1 MHETRDRI
9 KYHIIATIDH
19 LRTFTVDEAADLI
32 SEVADEI
39 AGDRT
44 DDMINGAIL
53 DGIRWGYAAAV
64 TVELGGA
71 AMLRVLTPGGVA
83 ITHEWGNADEADT
96 QIKAALAAIQTSRA
110 NDDQSR

>member
-9 KYHIIATIDH
+9 KYHIIATLDH

-64 TVELGGA
+64 TVELGGG
-71 AMLRVLTPGGVA
+71 AMLRVVTPGGVA

-110 NDDQSR
+110 NDDQSS